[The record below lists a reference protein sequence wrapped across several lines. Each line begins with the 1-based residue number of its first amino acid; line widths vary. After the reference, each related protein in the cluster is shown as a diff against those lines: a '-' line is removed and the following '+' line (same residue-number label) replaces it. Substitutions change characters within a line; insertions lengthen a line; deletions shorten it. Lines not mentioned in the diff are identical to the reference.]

1 MMSVSLSWREL
12 NSRLRA
18 ASEAK
23 QLSDP
28 ASDLKLLRAR
38 LGSPTDEDIYRFT
51 ERLGI
56 LAGVSPATARQ
67 VDLAISNIYEA
78 RHRNELRSFKGC

>member
-1 MMSVSLSWREL
+1 MSASLSWREL
-12 NSRLRA
+12 NSRLKA

-28 ASDLKLLRAR
+28 ASDLKLLKAR

-56 LAGVSPATARQ
+56 LAGVSPATAGQ
-67 VDLAISNIYEA
+67 VERALSDIYEA
-78 RHRNELRSFKGC
+78 RHYNELRK